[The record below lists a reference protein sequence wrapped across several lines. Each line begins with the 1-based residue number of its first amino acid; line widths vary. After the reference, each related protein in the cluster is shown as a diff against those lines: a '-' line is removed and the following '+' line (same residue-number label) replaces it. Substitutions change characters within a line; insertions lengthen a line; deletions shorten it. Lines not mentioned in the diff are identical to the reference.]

1 MFNNDQLAIRMDN
14 ALSPQEMNRLTDQEG
29 ENKFNEDSL
38 RAALMLG
45 LPATKKQFTDYVEKH
60 GNPNEA
66 VLNNKILDYNYALAG
81 NEGMTGTEL
90 LQQDLKKD
98 LPIAY
103 QAADIEVLKTAFNN
117 LVANPDI
124 QLFKDRQDSPVDVD
138 SLTGMIKSFEAN
150 KGAAIGAV
158 VLPNVYLNLLTEY
171 NIDLFKPFK
180 LGNVPYNGFGGKIIN
195 GERKQDI
202 ISSLVTMETDNAKER
217 FISKLGLN
225 IHAVGMAANMISLG
239 IPLETTLLLL
249 NSAEVRDLYDL
260 SQNKVD
266 NTSPNLKML
275 LDSRIASLK
284 AKVTEEKNKNGKVKF
299 AQVNKDLLVKA
310 VDSTKDLSDNERLQ
324 ILYAFSRLNKIKN
337 WTAKMRPAVV
347 LSQGLPQNVP
357 TTKKNIKDLQELF
370 GKDAQADV
378 TSIFKSKTWQ
388 STNLK
393 VFSQIYQDLLPNVL
407 LTMSPEFAEILSPVN
422 DNLDIDNNKFGF
434 DTAAK
439 VEQDLLSYLTIKS
452 YKHLLNN
459 SSSNAAPVTNNLI
472 YPGPINEA
480 DLSIVKMI
488 RDEKTRRSENNE
500 ESNFFLDSFVGTE
513 YATDNGNTTGLN
525 IATSNTWRR
534 LNAANLIDLQTSFAK
549 LYGGLETRDLAI
561 SILHYMMVKDGLQ
574 LKYGSLLK
582 AMSPFVMEKYLNN
595 VNTVELA
602 LKGIIPYEKA
612 FGITKE
618 ELIKEFK
625 EGYLESN
632 PTGPILRNYKTSDVE
647 YLPVEEVVYI
657 KDEMEDNGK
666 MIDYFRLDLSDAM
679 SKTYKLF
686 KRDEEADVVDGK
698 VVYRLV
704 PSMGSNQQFAAGF
717 VGGPRLTYIQTRNI
731 NSNTPVNDVIRSEQ
745 PIQQTDEAGASVG
758 VSAVET
764 QQKQDILRTPGAII
778 EVTNNSVE
786 VKENDEQAN
795 TNIADTAKALEALSD
810 LTASGTFDE
819 VANAEMENNSQT
831 LDTRTEEQQSQENQ
845 LKLDLAE
852 SEEMSEVVSLEKWW
866 SDNVAGNTEAEKK
879 MSEQGINSLQ
889 DAMFAYGDLFSQTE
903 LGEQELID
911 RLKCLL

>member
-1 MFNNDQLAIRMDN
+1 
-14 ALSPQEMNRLTDQEG
+14 
-29 ENKFNEDSL
+29 
-38 RAALMLG
+38 
-45 LPATKKQFTDYVEKH
+45 
-60 GNPNEA
+60 
-66 VLNNKILDYNYALAG
+66 
-81 NEGMTGTEL
+81 
-90 LQQDLKKD
+90 
-98 LPIAY
+98 
-103 QAADIEVLKTAFNN
+103 
-117 LVANPDI
+117 
-124 QLFKDRQDSPVDVD
+124 
-138 SLTGMIKSFEAN
+138 
-150 KGAAIGAV
+150 
-158 VLPNVYLNLLTEY
+158 
-171 NIDLFKPFK
+171 
-180 LGNVPYNGFGGKIIN
+180 
-195 GERKQDI
+195 
-202 ISSLVTMETDNAKER
+202 
-217 FISKLGLN
+217 
-225 IHAVGMAANMISLG
+225 MISLG

>member
-1 MFNNDQLAIRMDN
+1 
-14 ALSPQEMNRLTDQEG
+14 
-29 ENKFNEDSL
+29 
-38 RAALMLG
+38 
-45 LPATKKQFTDYVEKH
+45 
-60 GNPNEA
+60 
-66 VLNNKILDYNYALAG
+66 
-81 NEGMTGTEL
+81 
-90 LQQDLKKD
+90 
-98 LPIAY
+98 
-103 QAADIEVLKTAFNN
+103 
-117 LVANPDI
+117 
-124 QLFKDRQDSPVDVD
+124 
-138 SLTGMIKSFEAN
+138 MIKSFEAN

-439 VEQDLLSYLTIKS
+439 VEQDLLS
-452 YKHLLNN
+452 
-459 SSSNAAPVTNNLI
+459 
-472 YPGPINEA
+472 
-480 DLSIVKMI
+480 
-488 RDEKTRRSENNE
+488 
-500 ESNFFLDSFVGTE
+500 
-513 YATDNGNTTGLN
+513 
-525 IATSNTWRR
+525 
-534 LNAANLIDLQTSFAK
+534 
-549 LYGGLETRDLAI
+549 
-561 SILHYMMVKDGLQ
+561 
-574 LKYGSLLK
+574 
-582 AMSPFVMEKYLNN
+582 
-595 VNTVELA
+595 
-602 LKGIIPYEKA
+602 
-612 FGITKE
+612 
-618 ELIKEFK
+618 
-625 EGYLESN
+625 
-632 PTGPILRNYKTSDVE
+632 
-647 YLPVEEVVYI
+647 
-657 KDEMEDNGK
+657 
-666 MIDYFRLDLSDAM
+666 
-679 SKTYKLF
+679 
-686 KRDEEADVVDGK
+686 
-698 VVYRLV
+698 
-704 PSMGSNQQFAAGF
+704 
-717 VGGPRLTYIQTRNI
+717 
-731 NSNTPVNDVIRSEQ
+731 
-745 PIQQTDEAGASVG
+745 
-758 VSAVET
+758 
-764 QQKQDILRTPGAII
+764 
-778 EVTNNSVE
+778 
-786 VKENDEQAN
+786 
-795 TNIADTAKALEALSD
+795 
-810 LTASGTFDE
+810 
-819 VANAEMENNSQT
+819 
-831 LDTRTEEQQSQENQ
+831 
-845 LKLDLAE
+845 
-852 SEEMSEVVSLEKWW
+852 
-866 SDNVAGNTEAEKK
+866 
-879 MSEQGINSLQ
+879 
-889 DAMFAYGDLFSQTE
+889 
-903 LGEQELID
+903 
-911 RLKCLL
+911 